1 MALKKG
7 KTLQLDILNPSTFWD
22 TDPKLLD
29 LVKDRDFIIVRVL
42 ERGTDVEIRH
52 IESVF
57 SQQTIISAL
66 EKSKEVSRKTL
77 NFYKTISI

>member
-1 MALKKG
+1 M
-7 KTLQLDILNPSTFWD
+7 DILNPSTFWD